1 MISICSVVVHYSKL
15 IHGQEHGGVEYY
27 SKGRTQVR
35 VEALAPRSRKGLST
49 LADSCQSLPLSESV
63 LTIIYARLSHY
74 PQLRVQ
80 SQDTQNDQHNDADAR
95 DDGHRV
101 ATNKFGIIE
110 I

>member
-1 MISICSVVVHYSKL
+1 
-15 IHGQEHGGVEYY
+15 
-27 SKGRTQVR
+27 
-35 VEALAPRSRKGLST
+35 
-49 LADSCQSLPLSESV
+49 V